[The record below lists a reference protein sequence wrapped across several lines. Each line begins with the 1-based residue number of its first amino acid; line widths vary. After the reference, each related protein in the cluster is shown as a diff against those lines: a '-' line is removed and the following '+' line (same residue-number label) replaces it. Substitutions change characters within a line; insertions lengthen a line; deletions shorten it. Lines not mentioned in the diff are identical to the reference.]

1 MAVGQP
7 VSEPCKSSEVQEVVL
22 QPRLLM
28 DGILPAIKTSTP
40 AHEAAPWTI
49 NRVRTESS
57 NVIKPVDALIV
68 FLSLVLLFMLIGPA
82 AGQDFKKLPPEGK
95 KIDPTTRA
103 TLESR
108 VEDIQGRINQFAKN
122 SLNSETW
129 RPDVEVLVRA
139 VKLALTQNLFY
150 RPTETKTAIELL
162 DESERRLLAVQSGD
176 RGLKLLGF
184 SKTKLKKP
192 QLLVGGFRSHIDNS
206 IQPYGL
212 VIPIGYEGIDVPYRT
227 DVWLHGRGD
236 SKTEIPFLH
245 ERLTNPGRYTPA
257 QPPLTLTRPARRQ
270 IQVWKQPA

>member
-1 MAVGQP
+1 M
-7 VSEPCKSSEVQEVVL
+7 
-22 QPRLLM
+22 
-28 DGILPAIKTSTP
+28 
-40 AHEAAPWTI
+40 
-49 NRVRTESS
+49 
-57 NVIKPVDALIV
+57 
-68 FLSLVLLFMLIGPA
+68 A
-82 AGQDFKKLPPEGK
+82 AGC
-95 KIDPTTRA
+95 
-103 TLESR
+103 
-108 VEDIQGRINQFAKN
+108 
-122 SLNSETW
+122 
-129 RPDVEVLVRA
+129 EVLVRA

-245 ERLTNPGRYTPA
+245 ERLTKPALHPCKNNCLASFGRHCNAFQFHNRYYEH
-257 QPPLTLTRPARRQ
+257 
-270 IQVWKQPA
+270 